1 MNLCRL
7 LLILFLLGFQSESI
21 AHGSVTPEGDL
32 CIIKIGFYSAHF
44 KIYLPRTRE
53 HQDYCEDLPDTGETV
68 FVMEYTY
75 GDLGQVPV
83 DFRIIHDV
91 TGLGRFAQL
100 QDVEALSEEE
110 IEAAT
115 VIYRPPLKQPDI
127 YTINHEFEESGNYLG
142 IVTARHPE
150 TNELY
155 TAVFPFEVGYIGYG
169 YLPLFVLLLILGQ
182 GSYWWMSRSRNVARQ
197 VRWQTSD

>member
-1 MNLCRL
+1 MILR
-7 LLILFLLGFQSESI
+7 LILTLVLLPGLATESL

-44 KIYLPRTRE
+44 KIYQPRTRE

-83 DFRIIHDV
+83 DFRIIRDV
-91 TGLGRFAQL
+91 TGYGRFAKIE
-100 QDVEALSEEE
+100 DVKALSQQE
-110 IEAAT
+110 IEEAT
-115 VIYRPPLKQPDI
+115 VVYQEPGKTPDI
-127 YTINHEFEESGNYLG
+127 FTIGYDFAESGNYLG

-150 TNELY
+150 TYELY
-155 TAVFPFEVGYIGYG
+155 TAVFPFEVGYVGYG
-169 YLPLFVLLLILGQ
+169 YIPLFIFFALLIQ
-182 GSYWWMSRSRNVARQ
+182 GGYWWMSREKRR
-197 VRWQTSD
+197 RLDGL

>member
-1 MNLCRL
+1 MKVCRL
-7 LLILFLLGFQSESI
+7 LLILSLIGFQSKSL

-83 DFRIIHDV
+83 DFRIIRDV
-91 TGLGRFAQL
+91 TGLGRFAKVE
-100 QDVEALSEEE
+100 DVAALSNPE
-110 IEAAT
+110 IEEAT
-115 VIYRPPLKQPDI
+115 VVYRPPLKQPDI
-127 YTINHEFEESGNYLG
+127 YTINHEFAESGNYLG

-150 TNELY
+150 TNQLY
-155 TAVFPFEVGYIGYG
+155 TAVFPFDVGYIGFG
-169 YLPLFVLLLILGQ
+169 FLPLFIVLLIVGQ
-182 GSYWWMSRSRNVARQ
+182 GGYWWMNRKKVES
-197 VRWQTSD
+197 

>member
-1 MNLCRL
+1 MNASRL
-7 LLILFLLGFQSESI
+7 LLILILLGFQSESFG
-21 AHGSVTPEGDL
+21 HGSVTPEGDL

-44 KIYLPRTRE
+44 KIYLPRSRE

-83 DFRIIHDV
+83 DFRIIRDV
-91 TGLGRFAQL
+91 TGLGRFAKL
-100 QDVEALSEEE
+100 EDVEALSEPD

-115 VIYRPPLKQPDI
+115 ILYRPPVKQPDI
-127 YTINHEFEESGNYLG
+127 YTINHEFRESGNYLG

-150 TNELY
+150 TNQLY

-169 YLPLFVLLLILGQ
+169 YLPLFVLLLVLVQVG
-182 GSYWWMSRSRNVARQ
+182 YWWMNRRKKR
-197 VRWQTSD
+197 

>member
-1 MNLCRL
+1 M
-7 LLILFLLGFQSESI
+7 GVQSESLG
-21 AHGSVTPEGDL
+21 HGSVTPEGDL
-32 CIIKIGFYSAHF
+32 CVIKIGFYRAHF

-75 GDLGQVPV
+75 GDLGLVPV
-83 DFRIIHDV
+83 DFRIIRDV
-91 TGLGRFAQL
+91 TGLGRFAKIE
-100 QDVEALSEEE
+100 DVEALSGED
-110 IEAAT
+110 IESAT
-115 VIYRPPLKQPDI
+115 ILYRPPVRQPDI

-150 TNELY
+150 TNQLY

-169 YLPLFVLLLILGQ
+169 YLPLFVLLLVMVQAG
-182 GSYWWMSRSRNVARQ
+182 YWWMNRKKKR
-197 VRWQTSD
+197 